1 MFPAA
6 PLMLAKRNERAISN
20 YCKDGKL
27 QAKMMLIF
35 RHMPNC
41 QHESGE
47 ALCEHEVARV
57 DWRNLDAD
65 EDLVRAGSVGR
76 GNVDILKTLD
86 RVAISRELNSAHIDI
101 SFVRAAFSA
110 RAGLRDSRCRTL

>member
-41 QHESGE
+41 QHESCE
-47 ALCEHEVARV
+47 ALCEHEIARV
-57 DWRNLDAD
+57 DWETSTPMRTWFGAASSACAGDNRRKGPLRRD
-65 EDLVRAGSVGR
+65 AGSAR
-76 GNVDILKTLD
+76 YT
-86 RVAISRELNSAHIDI
+86 SRTS
-101 SFVRAAFSA
+101 RAPLLCPLCTA
-110 RAGLRDSRCRTL
+110 